1 MVELAYTDHM
11 AEVTSLVHVQQCQQ
25 AVKASAACCLALLMQ
40 GGTQRQRYFSTLGPH
55 SKGQND
61 AALKTAGKHL
71 LYCVTNVCRLHLHL
85 CGLKTYS
92 VTSHS
97 VSGVASQV
105 CFCVSD
111 RSVLG
116 QMHRDSSHAHI
127 CVKTYQDK
135 RNISECD
142 MQLNGGSQVSQIRRL
157 KTRAHQSHTVHSLH
171 LPLLPS
177 RLKSLQLL
185 IRS

>member
-11 AEVTSLVHVQQCQQ
+11 SEVTSLALVQQCQQ

-40 GGTQRQRYFSTLGPH
+40 GGTQGQHYFSSLRPH
-55 SKGQND
+55 AKGQND
-61 AALKTAGKHL
+61 GTLKTAGKHL
-71 LYCVTNVCRLHLHL
+71 LCCVTNVCRLHLHL
-85 CGLKTYS
+85 CGLKTFS
-92 VTSHS
+92 VT
-97 VSGVASQV
+97 VSGVASQF

-127 CVKTYQDK
+127 FVKPYQVK
-135 RNISECD
+135 CNISECD

-157 KTRAHQSHTVHSLH
+157 KTRGHQSHTVHSLH
-171 LPLLPS
+171 LALLPS
-177 RLKSLQLL
+177 RVNSLQVL